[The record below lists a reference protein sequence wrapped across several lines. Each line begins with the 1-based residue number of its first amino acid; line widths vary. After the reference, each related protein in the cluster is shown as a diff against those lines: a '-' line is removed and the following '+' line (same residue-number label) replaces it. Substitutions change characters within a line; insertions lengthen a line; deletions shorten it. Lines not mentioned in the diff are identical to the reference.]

1 MKKLLSLLLTLAL
14 ALSLAA
20 CGGGACEK
28 LELNKTEVTLTKE
41 GDTFGLKVTTD
52 PEDTTDDVEFESSD
66 EDVATVSS
74 RGLITAAGAG
84 HATITVTC
92 GDETEYCEV
101 TCDFSKSPDDGRD
114 DPDPTED
121 PTDQPTQN
129 ACNACGGDG
138 ICDNCGGDPRC
149 HECDGTG
156 DCRRCDGVGEIT
168 CPDCGGNPPSCKEC
182 GGDGLVEY
190 GRGGSYTCYSCM
202 GDGVYCKTCKY
213 GDVDCSECD
222 GDGECQDC
230 KGKKYICYDCEDGYC
245 AKCNGT
251 GNAPYTE
258 NPGGNDPVSD
268 DYEDCPYC
276 TDGLCP
282 DCNFGTCK
290 NSYCYNG
297 KVLCSSCDGS
307 GDCPS
312 CAGLGENLTT
322 GKDCSRCS
330 NGDCKKCGGEGKV
343 TCSTCDGDYYCDKC
357 NDGECPYC
365 DGLGFL
371 R

>member
-1 MKKLLSLLLTLAL
+1 MQKLLSLLLIIVLAF
-14 ALSLAA
+14 SLTA
-20 CGGGACEK
+20 CEDGACERI
-28 LELNKTEVTLTKE
+28 ELNKYEVTLTEE

-52 PEDTTDDVEFESSD
+52 PRDTSDDVEFESSD
-66 EDVATVSS
+66 EDVATVNS
-74 RGLITAAGAG
+74 RGLITAVGSG

-101 TCDFSKSPDDGRD
+101 SCNFSGRHPGD
-114 DPDPTED
+114 DPEYED
-121 PTDQPTQN
+121 CDD
-129 ACNACGGDG
+129 CGGDG

-149 HECDGTG
+149 HECNGTG

-168 CPDCGGNPPSCKEC
+168 CPTCGGNPPSCEEC
-182 GGDGLVEY
+182 DGDGEVEY
-190 GRGGSYTCYSCM
+190 GSSGSRTCYSCM
-202 GDGVYCKTCKY
+202 GDGVYCATCKY
-213 GDVDCSECD
+213 GDVDCPECD

-230 KGKKYICYDCEDGYC
+230 KGKKTICFDCEDGYC
-245 AKCNGT
+245 VKCDGKGIVPYT
-251 GNAPYTE
+251 GNS
-258 NPGGNDPVSD
+258 GGNNPENGNNSD
-268 DYEDCPYC
+268 DFEDCPYC

-282 DCNFGTCK
+282 DCDFGTCK

-297 KVLCSSCDGS
+297 KVPCSSCDGS

-312 CAGLGENLTT
+312 CYGLGDNLTT

-330 NGDCKKCGGEGKV
+330 NGDCKKCGGDGKV
-343 TCSTCDGDYYCDKC
+343 TCSTCNGDYYCDKC
-357 NDGECPYC
+357 NDGECLYC